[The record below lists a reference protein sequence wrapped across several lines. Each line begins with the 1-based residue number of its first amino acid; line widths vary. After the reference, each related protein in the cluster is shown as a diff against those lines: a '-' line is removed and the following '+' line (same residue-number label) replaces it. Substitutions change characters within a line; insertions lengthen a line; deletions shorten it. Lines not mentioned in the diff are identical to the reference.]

1 MASRETVNAGRF
13 PDPAP
18 EQHAWPP
25 PEPPTPPEPL
35 LPVRAVPRWWC
46 LTALLAGVVG
56 VVGALLPAMD
66 GQKVGDIDSVA
77 FRVGVPLGFLGGVV
91 ALALGV
97 LCTARSTNSAV
108 IRGIAIT
115 SIVAGAI
122 ALLLTAALAFS
133 G

>member
-1 MASRETVNAGRF
+1 MASREAANTSSSHAL
-13 PDPAP
+13 
-18 EQHAWPP
+18 EHLAWPP

-35 LPVRAVPRWWC
+35 LPVRAVSRWWC
-46 LTALLAGVVG
+46 LTALLAGFG
-56 VVGALLPAMD
+56 GLIGALLPAMD
-66 GQKVGDIDSVA
+66 GQKVGDINSVA
-77 FRVGVPLGFLGGVV
+77 FRVGVPLGFVGGV
-91 ALALGV
+91 AAITLGV